1 MSLTKLRASAAV
13 GPAEKPDAAE
23 VRAMKALLN
32 EATRLG
38 VDLDVTTL
46 VVSYPTRGT
55 VDLVVV
61 TAEYDR

>member
-1 MSLTKLRASAAV
+1 MTGTLLRASAAV
-13 GPAEKPDAAE
+13 GPGENPDAAE
-23 VRAMKALLN
+23 VRAMRALLN
-32 EATRLG
+32 EATRLA

-61 TAEYDR
+61 TAQYTP